1 MVFLFLLQILLHV
14 DVCCSRSLAIS
25 KHEYVI
31 IHTYIQTYIFMLAS
45 QYLSYICRIACLCVL
60 SVTANQLSWIHQ
72 SVRPTVC
79 LEWLSPNSC
88 VPLQLVPHVASS
100 CALLHTALLYLFTYR
115 SISEG
120 DPFHLLPAIDP
131 YSLGNSC
138 WVSASMRSLFYGF
151 YDVVIPHPSEE
162 FVCFFIIPLYCF
174 LSFAYLWRHFIVLL
188 QKIFSLYFYSFLSLY
203 EIFGRFFNVF
213 FLVQSAL

>member
-1 MVFLFLLQILLHV
+1 
-14 DVCCSRSLAIS
+14 
-25 KHEYVI
+25 
-31 IHTYIQTYIFMLAS
+31 MLAS
-45 QYLSYICRIACLCVL
+45 KYLSYICRIACLCVL
-60 SVTANQLSWIHQ
+60 SVTANQQPTKLNPSVRQADSLSRVAITKLSW
-72 SVRPTVC
+72 
-79 LEWLSPNSC
+79 

-203 EIFGRFFNVF
+203 EIFGRYFNVF
-213 FLVQSAL
+213 FLWYNQTYRV